1 MRLFSNT
8 HCAIP
13 LPFPLSNFPSGAA
26 NGEKSFNN
34 NLLLGAYAYEP
45 GGWGLQPPGSGNN
58 GVMENAGLENDG
70 PTKINGVE
78 NARLE
83 NDGLKNR
90 AGNCRTGIWRT
101 GEQGWKMQDW
111 KMQD

>member
-1 MRLFSNT
+1 MYTVIDHSIHARDDRVNRCKKVVST
-8 HCAIP
+8 RV
-13 LPFPLSNFPSGAA
+13 
-26 NGEKSFNN
+26 NG
-34 NLLLGAYAYEP
+34 
-45 GGWGLQPPGSGNN
+45 

-90 AGNCRTGIWRT
+90 AGKCRTTHRRKST
-101 GEQGWKMQDW
+101 
-111 KMQD
+111 